1 MMESCLTLLRGCP
14 QHSHMETVFS
24 PPTKSAEVVK
34 SADRV
39 LDLLELLGCA
49 PRPLTLAEIT
59 QDLSIP
65 KSSALALLRTLA
77 ARGYAARDE
86 SDRYA
91 LAPPFGRESGDW
103 LGGLPRQVLA
113 AAQPVMLALVE
124 QTRET
129 VNLGVM
135 REGFMVRPLLQIPS
149 PQEIRYEPR
158 AVDCPAHCTAMGRIL
173 LAHAPAEE
181 IERCLTLP
189 PRRLTAATETDPAR
203 IRVQITEARAQG
215 YAEINGEFAEGGAGV
230 AAPVFDRAGQAIAA
244 LNIASL
250 TERWQRHRQDFIAAV
265 TEAAATVTR
274 RIGGRAPEQRN

>member
-1 MMESCLTLLRGCP
+1 
-14 QHSHMETVFS
+14 METVFS
-24 PPTKSAEVVK
+24 RLTKPAEVVK

-49 PRPLTLAEIT
+49 ARPLTLAEIT
-59 QDLSIP
+59 QELAIP

-77 ARGYAARDE
+77 ARSYAERDE
-86 SDRYA
+86 SDRYT
-91 LAPPFGRESGDW
+91 LAHPFGREEGDW

-113 AAQPVMLALVE
+113 TAQPVMLALVE

-135 REGFMVRPLLQIPS
+135 RADFVVRPLLQIPS

-173 LAHAPAEE
+173 LAHAPAESVE
-181 IERCLTLP
+181 HCLALP
-189 PRRLTAATETDPAR
+189 LARLTPTTETDPAR
-203 IRVQITEARAQG
+203 LRARIAEARAQG
-215 YAEINGEFAEGGAGV
+215 FAEIDGEYAEGGAGA
-230 AAPVFDRAGQAIAA
+230 AAPIFDRLGRAVAA

-250 TERWQRHRQDFIAAV
+250 TGRWQRHRPDFIAAV
-265 TEAAATVTR
+265 SKAAATVTR
-274 RIGGRAPEQRN
+274 RLGGHSPERRN

>member
-1 MMESCLTLLRGCP
+1 
-14 QHSHMETVFS
+14 METVFS

-49 PRPLTLAEIT
+49 ARPLTLAEIT
-59 QDLSIP
+59 QELNIP
-65 KSSALALLRTLA
+65 KSSALALLRTLS

-91 LAPPFGRESGDW
+91 LSPPFGRESGDW

-135 REGFMVRPLLQIPS
+135 RAGFMVRPLLQIPS

-173 LAHAPAEE
+173 LAYASAESVA
-181 IERCLTLP
+181 RCLAP
-189 PRRLTAATETDPAR
+189 PLARLTPTTETDAAR
-203 IRVQITEARAQG
+203 IRARIAEARVQG
-215 YAEINGEFAEGGAGV
+215 YAEIDGEFAEGGAGV
-230 AAPVFDRAGQAIAA
+230 AAPVFDRAGQAVAA
-244 LNIASL
+244 LNLASL
-250 TERWQRHRQDFIAAV
+250 TERWQRHRRNFIAAV

>member
-1 MMESCLTLLRGCP
+1 
-14 QHSHMETVFS
+14 METVFS
-24 PPTKSAEVVK
+24 PPTRPAEVVK

-59 QDLSIP
+59 QDLGIP

-91 LAPPFGRESGDW
+91 LAPPFGREAGDW

-113 AAQPVMLALVE
+113 TAQPVMLALVE

-135 REGFMVRPLLQIPS
+135 RDGFMVRPLLQVPS

-158 AVDCPAHCTAMGRIL
+158 AVDCPAYCTAMGRIL
-173 LAHAPAEE
+173 LAHAPAENLR
-181 IERCLTLP
+181 RCLAP
-189 PRRLTAATETDPAR
+189 PLARLTPFTETDPAR
-203 IRVQITEARAQG
+203 LRVQIAAALAQG
-215 YAEINGEFAEGGAGV
+215 YAEIDSEYAEGGAGV
-230 AAPVFDRAGQAIAA
+230 AAPVFDRAGQAVAA
-244 LNIASL
+244 LNLASL

-265 TEAAATVTR
+265 TGAAATVTR